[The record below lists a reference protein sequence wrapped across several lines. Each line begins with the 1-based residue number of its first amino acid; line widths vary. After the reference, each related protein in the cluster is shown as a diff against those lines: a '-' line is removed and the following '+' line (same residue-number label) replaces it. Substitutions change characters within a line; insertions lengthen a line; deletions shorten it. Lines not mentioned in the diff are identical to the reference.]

1 MEELI
6 PYAVWAAIILVGLGV
21 VTMVLFGL
29 RSLAYGKISW
39 MSILIVVIP
48 IVLLVILG
56 LAMETWSEAAI
67 MTTLIML
74 GLGVLGLFI
83 SGVRG
88 VSGF

>member
-6 PYAVWAAIILVGLGV
+6 PYAVWAAIILVGLGIV
-21 VTMVLFGL
+21 AMVGFGL

-48 IVLLVILG
+48 IILLVVLG
-56 LAMETWSEAAI
+56 LAMETWAEAAI

-74 GLGVLGLFI
+74 GLGVIGLLI
-83 SGVRG
+83 SGFRG
-88 VSGF
+88 VTGV